1 MLDRLLALAVLVAS
15 GVYLTNAWPLPMG
28 TPARP
33 GAGFYPLA
41 VGMFGAVV
49 ALAWLV
55 GALRR
60 APAVTAAA
68 ADNLTPGAHRRVGAA
83 VGLLAGFCL
92 LLPWTGYPPVAFLFT
107 GLLLRELGAGWTS
120 ALVIALVSAAASYY
134 LFSVVLGVPLPRGVL
149 FD

>member
-15 GVYLTNAWPLPMG
+15 GVYLANAWPLPLG
-28 TPARP
+28 TAARP

-55 GALRR
+55 SALRR
-60 APAVTAAA
+60 VPAVAAGA
-68 ADNLTPGAHRRVGAA
+68 ADVPREAHGRVGAA
-83 VGLLAGFCL
+83 VGLLVGFCL

-107 GLLLRELGAGWTS
+107 GLLLRGLGAGWTS
-120 ALVIALVSAAASYY
+120 ALIIALVSATASYY
-134 LFSVVLGVPLPRGVL
+134 LFGVLLGVPLPRGVL

>member
-15 GVYLTNAWPLPMG
+15 GVYLTNAWPLPTG
-28 TPARP
+28 TTARP

-68 ADNLTPGAHRRVGAA
+68 ADLSPGAHRRVGAA

-107 GLLLRELGAGWTS
+107 GLLLRELGAGWAS
-120 ALVIALVSAAASYY
+120 AVVIALVSAAASYY
-134 LFSVVLGVPLPRGVL
+134 LFSVLLGVPLPRGVL